1 MSKILPA
8 SCDASGVVK
17 CEDYI
22 VPEAIVMTEGKQAS
36 EGLLF
41 MDKGLMRYI
50 PMKQTSDLITL
61 LDKIS
66 AALDQIATGLENMDT
81 AGYIIAVTGQ
91 ATGTAAGPFSSS
103 QISQIR
109 SIKGDL
115 DQLKGALK

>member
-66 AALDQIATGLENMDT
+66 AALDQIANGLEAMDT
-81 AGYIIAVTGQ
+81 NGYLIAADAGVPSGPV
-91 ATGTAAGPFSSS
+91 AAGNISSIRNLKS
-103 QISQIR
+103 Q
-109 SIKGDL
+109 L
-115 DQLKGALK
+115 DDLKGALK